1 MAYVLT
7 EFKIGLSYSLIF
19 ASKMRKVG
27 GRCLVNKKNVN
38 QLQNMEW
45 GRIKSFHCSLKNK
58 KTKNRSLYN
67 INSLGSF
74 QKSVF
79 VQWYKYQDASQ
90 DLAFTKFYQE
100 GWDNFIW
107 KTTLRISKICFSL
120 YVPRFFLRNRNKMS
134 IFQKSL
140 WKIRYICSMIEG
152 KMSTMCPTYY
162 VTPKYLQY
170 MFHPIFWKHIG

>member
-1 MAYVLT
+1 M
-7 EFKIGLSYSLIF
+7 
-19 ASKMRKVG
+19 
-27 GRCLVNKKNVN
+27 N

-74 QKSVF
+74 LKSVF

-100 GWDNFIW
+100 GWDNL
-107 KTTLRISKICFSL
+107 KNNTRISKICFSL

-170 MFHPIFWKHIG
+170 KFHPIFWKHIG